1 ANRRQVVGVLWLRQE
16 SGDDRRARQIDE
28 QAGRMRGRCGRQ
40 TQDEDAPLAGFAS
53 FHDQR
58 PTMALGELT
67 ADEQPEP
74 SPRLRAEVGIVDP
87 VEALEDLLLLV
98 PWNSDAVVL
107 DRKSTRL
114 NSSHRTIS
122 YAVFCLKKKSS

>member
-1 ANRRQVVGVLWLRQE
+1 M
-16 SGDDRRARQIDE
+16 GDAL
-28 QAGRMRGRCGRQ
+28 A
-40 TQDEDAPLAGFAS
+40 DALYRFAS

-98 PWNSDAVVL
+98 PWNSDAVVF
-107 DRKSTRL
+107 DDETGAAIVC
-114 NSSHRTIS
+114 HG
-122 YAVFCLKKKSS
+122 